1 MRATLGLGGRAGGRD
16 SGDDDAHVGRE
27 TRDERPRPADRDLRW
42 PPMRSGPISITSPAD
57 AHSGESTAIAKEDE
71 GRDSIA
77 GWGVNARVNG
87 RWSEWERWGMNIEWE
102 GRVMG

>member
-1 MRATLGLGGRAGGRD
+1 MTRTWGER
-16 SGDDDAHVGRE
+16 RE

-42 PPMRSGPISITSPAD
+42 PPMRSGPISITGPAD

-77 GWGVNARVNG
+77 GWGEGEGGGVNG
-87 RWSEWERWGMNIEWE
+87 REME
-102 GRVMG
+102 G